1 MYIRKHLNSFFV
13 SFFGFGRHF
22 ILSLPFGVASL
33 ILICPV
39 IESGTI
45 NEQAGFYNVM
55 LEGEIAMLANEIQAS
70 EGGSEPETQAP
81 EETGFTGLLNKI
93 KKMLF
98 AGRNKLKK
106 VLSPEYLLKEDLLL
120 MLRESLRSSRIS
132 DSLIN
137 KISELLE
144 TFIAKNPMS
153 KKLDQ
158 NYLILNEKIID
169 KKSIYIIIKNIKNLI
184 IQIKK
189 NKGISTGIDQYSDKF
204 DNEIFTEVKNL
215 INAIATSIS
224 KIFEYLNQKDIEDEF
239 QLNKLDNLSGK
250 KNSFK
255 IEITNEIID
264 TIGLIKTKSIY
275 DTKTYSDEKNNEII
289 EIIKTII
296 SKINQIIQNPEKIEI
311 IELKLILI
319 KRIINLIKEIEIKE
333 NPTKEN
339 LIREINQ
346 ILEMV
351 NTIIS
356 LLGKDDGDSIDKTVQ
371 TILDMKLGKTN
382 KRDGIIRNTIN
393 LLNLLK
399 EVNVSDE
406 NINPIVKSI
415 YNMTKI
421 VNSDTTEFVDLI
433 NMAMSSLRTIY
444 YSMIKKS
451 YF

>member
-55 LEGEIAMLANEIQAS
+55 LESEIAMLANEIQAS

-204 DNEIFTEVKNL
+204 DNVIFTEVKNL

-224 KIFEYLNQKDIEDEF
+224 EISEYLNQKDIEDEF

-275 DTKTYSDEKNNEII
+275 DTKTSSDEKNNEII

-296 SKINQIIQNPEKIEI
+296 SKISQIIQKSEKIEI
-311 IELKLILI
+311 IKLKLILI

-356 LLGKDDGDSIDKTVQ
+356 LLGNDGDSIDKTVQ

-444 YSMIKKS
+444 YSMIKKP